1 MIFVYSLGRF
11 LFYEG
16 HFEKNQAVLLSPP
29 SQNYPFSVAKHL
41 QHQRCE
47 AAESH
52 PKNTSDVTHTTTM
65 DKNLQHKR
73 HTLAHL
79 LAAAVLEK
87 YPHAKLTLGPA
98 IDTGFYY
105 DVDFSAGA
113 TPGEADLKSL
123 QKSMKKL
130 MNKWHEFSHQEV
142 SADHAKEVFAGNQ
155 YKVELIDEIA
165 SKGEPIT
172 LYTCGDFTDLCRG
185 GHVENPKAEIA
196 MDAFKLDKIAGAYW
210 RGDEKNPMLTRIYGI
225 AFDTKQELEEYEEQL
240 RQAKARD
247 HRKIGK
253 ELDLFT
259 FSELVGP
266 GLPLFTPNGTLMRD
280 LIVDKIAKIQAKYG
294 YTKVT
299 IPHITKSDLYKTSG
313 HWEKFGDELFKVKGQ
328 SDAEFVIKPMNC
340 PHHTQIFCSKQRS
353 YKELPIRYAET
364 TMVYRDE
371 QAGELI
377 GLGRVRSITQDDGH
391 VFCTLDH
398 IDQEVENIVHV
409 IKEFYQSLNMY
420 QEGKFWVSLSVSDPS
435 EPEKY
440 LGDQD
445 NWKKAETMLENVAKK
460 LQLPYKRIAGE
471 AAFYGP
477 KLDFMFYDAIGR
489 ERQLATAQLDFVMP
503 ERFDLEYTDNE
514 GNKQRPVMI
523 HRAIAG
529 SLERFM
535 AIMIEH
541 FAGNFPL
548 WLCPAQV
555 AVIPVAEV
563 HGEYAQTIHL
573 ALTEAGF
580 RAEIDTSN
588 ESMGKKI
595 RTAKNMKLPY
605 FLVIGDKE
613 VASNTVTVESRDT
626 GESTSMTLLDF
637 LVKLNAEADV

>member
-1 MIFVYSLGRF
+1 M
-11 LFYEG
+11 
-16 HFEKNQAVLLSPP
+16 NQ
-29 SQNYPFSVAKHL
+29 
-41 QHQRCE
+41 
-47 AAESH
+47 
-52 PKNTSDVTHTTTM
+52 
-65 DKNLQHKR
+65 NLEYKR

-79 LAAAVLEK
+79 LAAAVVEQ

-105 DVDFSAGA
+105 DIDFSDGEA
-113 TPGEADLKSL
+113 PGEDDLKAI
-123 QKSMKKL
+123 QKGMKKL
-130 MNKWHEFSHQEV
+130 INKWTEWSHAEV
-142 SADHAKEVFAGNQ
+142 SAAEAREKFAGNQ
-155 YKVELIDEIA
+155 FKLELIDEIDG
-165 SKGEPIT
+165 KGEKIT

-185 GHVENPKAEIA
+185 GHVENPKADIA

-225 AFDTKQELEEYEEQL
+225 AFDTKDELLAYETQL
-240 RQAKARD
+240 AEAKKRD

-266 GLPLFTPNGTLMRD
+266 GLPLFTPKGTMMRD
-280 LIVDKIAKIQAKYG
+280 LVVDKIMQIQAKYG
-294 YTKVT
+294 YQKVT

-328 SDAEFVIKPMNC
+328 SDAEFVMKPMNC
-340 PHHTQIFCSKQRS
+340 PHHTQIFASKPRT

-391 VFCTLDH
+391 AFCTFDQ
-398 IDQEVENIVHV
+398 IDQEVEAIVQV
-409 IKEFYQSLNMY
+409 IKSFYGTLGMY
-420 QEGKFWVSLSVSDPS
+420 EEGKFWVSLSVSDPS
-435 EPEKY
+435 NRDQY
-440 LGDQD
+440 LGDPEK
-445 NWKKAETMLENVAKK
+445 WKQAESMLEDVAKR
-460 LQLPYKRIAGE
+460 LELPYKRVEGE

-477 KLDFMFYDAIGR
+477 KLDFMFFDAIGR

-503 ERFDLEYTDNE
+503 ERFGLEYVDNE
-514 GNKQRPVMI
+514 GNKQTPVMI

-548 WLCPAQV
+548 WLSPEQI
-555 AVIPVAEV
+555 AVIPVAEA
-563 HGEYAQTIHL
+563 HNEYAQDVHDQLVT
-573 ALTEAGF
+573 AGF
-580 RAEIDTSN
+580 RSQINTDN
-588 ESMGKKI
+588 DSMGKKV
-595 RTAKNMKLPY
+595 RNAKQGKLPY
-605 FLVIGDKE
+605 FLIIGDTDIANK
-613 VASNTVTVESRDT
+613 TVTVESRDT
-626 GESTSMTLLDF
+626 GESVAMTTDDL
-637 LVKLNAEADV
+637 LVKLADEANV

>member
-1 MIFVYSLGRF
+1 M
-11 LFYEG
+11 E
-16 HFEKNQAVLLSPP
+16 
-29 SQNYPFSVAKHL
+29 QNL
-41 QHQRCE
+41 E
-47 AAESH
+47 
-52 PKNTSDVTHTTTM
+52 
-65 DKNLQHKR
+65 HKR

-105 DVDFSAGA
+105 DIDFGG
-113 TPGEADLKSL
+113 GEAPGDGDLKEI

-130 MNKWHEFSHQEV
+130 INKWTEFTHEEI
-142 SADHAKEVFAGNQ
+142 SADEAKKRFAGNE
-155 YKVELIDEIA
+155 YKLELIDEIE
-165 SKGEPIT
+165 SKGEEIT
-172 LYTCGDFTDLCRG
+172 LYTCGGFTDLCRG
-185 GHVENPKAEIA
+185 GHCENPKEEIA
-196 MDAFKLDKIAGAYW
+196 MDAFKLDKVAGAYW
-210 RGDEKNPMLTRIYGI
+210 RGDEKNPMLTRIYGL
-225 AFDTKQELEEYEEQL
+225 AFDTKEELEAYEKQQEE
-240 RQAKARD
+240 AKARD
-247 HRKIGK
+247 HRKLGK

-280 LIVDKIAKIQAKYG
+280 LIVDKIMQIQAKYG

-328 SDAEFVIKPMNC
+328 SDAEFVMKPMNC
-340 PHHTQIFCSKQRS
+340 PHHTQIFDSRPRS

-391 VFCTLDH
+391 VFCRFDQ

-409 IKEFYQSLNMY
+409 IKEFYQTLGMY
-420 QEGKFWVSLSVSDPS
+420 EEGKFWVSLSVSDPND
-435 EPEKY
+435 PDGY
-440 LGDQD
+440 LGDKG
-445 NWKKAETMLENVAKK
+445 NWEKAETMLENVAKR
-460 LQLPYKRIAGE
+460 LNLPYTRVEGE

-477 KLDFMFYDAIGR
+477 KLDFMFFDAIGR

-503 ERFDLEYTDNE
+503 ERFGLEFTNDKGE
-514 GNKQRPVMI
+514 KERPVMI

-541 FAGNFPL
+541 FAGKFPL
-548 WLCPAQV
+548 WLSPVQIGI
-555 AVIPVAEV
+555 IPVADAHHAYAGEV
-563 HGEYAQTIHL
+563 AQ
-573 ALTEAGF
+573 ALETAGL
-580 RAEIDTSN
+580 RIDYDDSKD
-588 ESMGKKI
+588 SMGKKI
-595 RTAKNMKLPY
+595 RAAKQAKLPY
-605 FLVIGDKE
+605 FIVIGDKE
-613 VASNTVTVESRDT
+613 VEAKTVTLESRDT
-626 GESTSMTLLDF
+626 SESETLTLDA
-637 LVKLNAEADV
+637 LIAKLSAEANV

>member
-1 MIFVYSLGRF
+1 M
-11 LFYEG
+11 
-16 HFEKNQAVLLSPP
+16 NQ
-29 SQNYPFSVAKHL
+29 
-41 QHQRCE
+41 
-47 AAESH
+47 
-52 PKNTSDVTHTTTM
+52 
-65 DKNLQHKR
+65 NLEYKR

-79 LAAAVLEK
+79 LAAAVK
-87 YPHAKLTLGPA
+87 DQYPRAKLTLGPA

-105 DVDFSAGA
+105 DIDFSAGTA
-113 TPGEADLKSL
+113 PGEDDLKGL

-130 MNKWHEFSHQEV
+130 INKWTEFTHEEV
-142 SADHAKEVFAGNQ
+142 SAETARTVFTGNQ
-155 YKVELIDEIA
+155 FKLELIDEIEG
-165 SKGEPIT
+165 KGEPIT
-172 LYTCGDFTDLCRG
+172 LYTCGGFTDLCRG
-185 GHVENPKAEIA
+185 GHVENPKSELA

-225 AFDTKQELEEYEEQL
+225 AFDSKEELATYEEQL
-240 RQAKARD
+240 RQAKERD

-266 GLPLFTPNGTLMRD
+266 GLPLFTPNGTMMRD
-280 LIVDKIAKIQAKYG
+280 LIVDKIMTIQAKYG
-294 YTKVT
+294 YAKVT

-328 SDAEFVIKPMNC
+328 SDAEFVMKPMNC
-340 PHHTQIFCSKQRS
+340 PHHTQIYDSKPRS

-391 VFCTLDH
+391 VFCRFDQ
-398 IDQEVENIVHV
+398 IDQEVENIVLV
-409 IKEFYQSLNMY
+409 IKEFYQSLGMY
-420 QEGKFWVSLSVSDPS
+420 EEGKFWVSLSVSDPNK
-435 EPEKY
+435 PEDY
-440 LGDQD
+440 LGDKE
-445 NWKKAETMLENVAKK
+445 NWEQAEAKLEEVAKK
-460 LQLPYKRIAGE
+460 LDLPYKRVEGE

-503 ERFDLEYTDNE
+503 ERFKLDYTDNE

-548 WLCPAQV
+548 WLCPTQI
-555 AVIPVAEV
+555 AVIPVAEA
-563 HGEYAQTIHL
+563 HNDYAQSINEVL
-573 ALTEAGF
+573 SKIGF
-580 RAEIDTSN
+580 RTQIDTSN

-595 RTAKNMKLPY
+595 RAAKNMKLPY

-613 VASNTVTVESRDT
+613 VAANTITVESRDT
-626 GESTSMTLLDF
+626 GDSTSLSLDEL
-637 LVKLNAEADV
+637 LVKLAAEMDV